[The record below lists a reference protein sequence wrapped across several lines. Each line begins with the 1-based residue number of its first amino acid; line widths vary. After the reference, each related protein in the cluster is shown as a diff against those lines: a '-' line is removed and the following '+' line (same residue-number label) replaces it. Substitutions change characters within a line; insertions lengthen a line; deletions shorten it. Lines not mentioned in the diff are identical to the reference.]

1 MADAHAGSPR
11 TGPVRI
17 VRMSIASDPRGPDA
31 DPLTIVAHLDP
42 APDWEELPWW
52 RGQLRDLVNVRWSGS
67 STGATTIQA
76 STRKVTTIQVEA
88 AEDQLEAVARQLLA
102 AVDEANAVY
111 AERYAAWRREHDA
124 HVAEERRR
132 QERRSADRQAILDRV
147 MGEHR
152 AL

>member
-1 MADAHAGSPR
+1 MVDAYAGSPR

-17 VRMSIASDPRGPDA
+17 VRMSIAPDPRGPDA
-31 DPLTIVAHLDP
+31 DPLTIEARLDP

-52 RGQLRDLVNVRWSGS
+52 RGQLRDLVNVRWGGS

-76 STRKVTTIQVEA
+76 STHKATRIHVDA
-88 AEDQLEAVARQLLA
+88 AEDQLEAVARRLLA
-102 AVDEANAVY
+102 AVDEANAAY
-111 AERYAAWRREHDA
+111 PERYATWRREHDA
-124 HVAEERRR
+124 QVAEERRR

-152 AL
+152 AH